1 MNLGFLRAG
10 VWVLMGLILTGCAH
24 TSDRNTKR
32 AGVMFGVVRYV
43 DLEGGFYVITI
54 ETGENLVPTN
64 MDDAYKKDGLRIR
77 FACRFLERVMTTV
90 MSGKPVEIT
99 FIEKAP

>member
-1 MNLGFLRAG
+1 MNQEFLRAA
-10 VWVLMGLILTGCAH
+10 VCVLMGLVLTGCAH
-24 TSDRNTKR
+24 ISDRNTKR
-32 AGVMFGVVRYV
+32 ADLMFGVVRYIE
-43 DLEGGFYVITI
+43 LEGGFYVITI

-64 MDDAYKKDGLRIR
+64 LDDAYKKDGLRIR
-77 FACRFLERVMTTV
+77 FACRILERVMTTV